1 MNKFMYVDTNYV
13 FVIENQFVKDILC
26 LIGRQVKSV
35 VSYGKHWVKSQAR
48 MTATSNQEVFRAVI
62 TGRIIIDM
70 LRVILVAYSLSTFT
84 LAECSQVID
93 PTLL

>member
-1 MNKFMYVDTNYV
+1 M
-13 FVIENQFVKDILC
+13 ICEALLC

-62 TGRIIIDM
+62 TGRIVIDM
-70 LRVILVAYSLSTFT
+70 LRVILVAYNLSTFT
-84 LAECSQVID
+84 LAECSQVYLSN
-93 PTLL
+93 PY